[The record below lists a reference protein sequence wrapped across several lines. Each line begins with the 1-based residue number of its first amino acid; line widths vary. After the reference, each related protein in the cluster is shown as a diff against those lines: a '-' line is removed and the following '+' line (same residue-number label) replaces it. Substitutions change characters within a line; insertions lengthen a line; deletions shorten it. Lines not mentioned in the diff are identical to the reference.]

1 MPSIMQ
7 RIGTPNSRHNLDI
20 KYRKHLQ
27 NVDPELSK
35 FNEIVRHR
43 PVEEIYQEY
52 LQPAFDTFNAQQK
65 RKDRRLDTKY
75 GCSTYLEYQRILDKK
90 AQSSKNKIDKKGRPP
105 GI

>member
-43 PVEEIYQEY
+43 PVEEIYQEW
-52 LQPAFDTFNAQQK
+52 LLKKLSEVVVLFNNFSCK
-65 RKDRRLDTKY
+65 
-75 GCSTYLEYQRILDKK
+75 TY
-90 AQSSKNKIDKKGRPP
+90 
-105 GI
+105 